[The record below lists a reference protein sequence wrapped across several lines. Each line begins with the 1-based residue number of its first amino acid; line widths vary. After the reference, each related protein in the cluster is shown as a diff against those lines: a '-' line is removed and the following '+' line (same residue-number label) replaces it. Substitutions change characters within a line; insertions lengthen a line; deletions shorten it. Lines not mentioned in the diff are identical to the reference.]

1 MRVIGLSIIGSN
13 IDTNSYVGASGNAYT
28 IGIAQANFEWI
39 GAIPAM
45 ILASLIFIPLYW
57 RAGVYSIP
65 EYLALLQ
72 PICACSDRIDHQP
85 VRSLCHGRSN
95 VGVGSGIRNVSW
107 LANMDEYSRIRRGC
121 WLIFYYRR
129 TRSGGFHGRLTG
141 EHYVHLRSYHRGIGH
156 LRIRGFTN
164 FAAELTKD
172 NPDHLSVYLPADH
185 PQSPW
190 PGVILGLGIVLSP
203 AYWIASQAILQRALG
218 AKSQWDASAS
228 MMFAAFAKTFV
239 PLLIIFP
246 GLLAL
251 VLNAPIDEA
260 DKALPWVIK
269 NVLPPGLSGLMFV
282 AVIAAL
288 QSSLDSSINATSLMV
303 TRDIRHVLIKQHDP
317 ERDLVVG
324 RWISLV
330 LLVSAMAIAPFISDL
345 GGIFMFCRPVCPCSK
360 DQCWHCC

>member
-1 MRVIGLSIIGSN
+1 MFVCGLII
-13 IDTNSYVGASGNAYT
+13 VGL
-28 IGIAQANFEWI
+28 GISEL
-39 GAIPAM
+39 G
-45 ILASLIFIPLYW
+45 
-57 RAGVYSIP
+57 
-65 EYLALLQ
+65 
-72 PICACSDRIDHQP
+72 
-85 VRSLCHGRSN
+85 
-95 VGVGSGIRNVSW
+95 
-107 LANMDEYSRIRRGC
+107 
-121 WLIFYYRR
+121 
-129 TRSGGFHGRLTG
+129 
-141 EHYVHLRSYHRGIGH
+141 
-156 LRIRGFTN
+156 GFTN
-164 FAAELTKD
+164 FATELTKD

-203 AYWIASQAILQRALG
+203 AYWIASQAILQRTLG

-251 VLNAPIDEA
+251 VLNAPIDQG
-260 DKALPWVIK
+260 DKALPWIIK

-303 TRDIRHVLIKQHDP
+303 TRDIRHVLMKQHDP

-330 LLVSAMAIAPFISDL
+330 LLITAMAIAPFISDL
-345 GGIFMFCRPVCPCSK
+345 GGIFVFLQTGLSLFQGPMLALLLMGALSQRATPTAGLWTLISGVALAAVLQFTNLNFYYIAFLSFCYSMTALWLLSYITPGLTEEELTTLTYRPFMSRSNS
-360 DQCWHCC
+360 